1 MIWWC
6 RPSSSRLFT
15 ASSKNYDSNYATSNA
30 LDQLKRLSHS
40 RPQPRSVEKYPP
52 RTTGCEL
59 LRVRSDD
66 DDEAFRSAIRDAASD
81 PDLNPSWRFLLKRLS
96 RRRPLPRSVG
106 KYPPRATTLYEL
118 LRVRPDDDEEA
129 LRSAFHDAAKT
140 CHPDLNPDDPYSSLR
155 FRQIVTAYRI
165 LRDTEQRHAYDQL
178 LARARALRRTKLRRR
193 IVTDAATVVALTVVM
208 VSGYTLFARASK
220 PSVALVKVDEVLTR
234 NAAHIASVQPT
245 IQVEKN
251 KGDQISERRA
261 EVRMTAAALGAV
273 AASTNGGSVPAI
285 ANAGPAEIHTA
296 EAAVSTDASRQ
307 GEPSGASADAKLAEV
322 PIMPRRVAPEPK
334 NNAPL
339 TIADGGQAEN
349 QVAEAPVPTDT
360 NRQGEPS
367 GKSARV
373 ELVDVSTVR
382 SAVAPEVKNN
392 EPSTLANATPTP
404 DPTGFNSGVAKA
416 VDASHGRIDR
426 DGRSNGTDDQNKNVE
441 SDPRDQSRMRST
453 EPQFPPSEKDVGV
466 AKSSASHSVILGEKP
481 HVRMIPKAHA
491 QTTRPATDRTP
502 ARLAAVESRA
512 ISQVALES
520 RNTPATP
527 VFGVGF

>member
-1 MIWWC
+1 
-6 RPSSSRLFT
+6 
-15 ASSKNYDSNYATSNA
+15 
-30 LDQLKRLSHS
+30 
-40 RPQPRSVEKYPP
+40 
-52 RTTGCEL
+52 
-59 LRVRSDD
+59 
-66 DDEAFRSAIRDAASD
+66 
-81 PDLNPSWRFLLKRLS
+81 
-96 RRRPLPRSVG
+96 
-106 KYPPRATTLYEL
+106 
-118 LRVRPDDDEEA
+118 
-129 LRSAFHDAAKT
+129 
-140 CHPDLNPDDPYSSLR
+140 
-155 FRQIVTAYRI
+155 
-165 LRDTEQRHAYDQL
+165 
-178 LARARALRRTKLRRR
+178 
-193 IVTDAATVVALTVVM
+193 M

-251 KGDQISERRA
+251 KADQSSERRT
-261 EVRMTAAALGAV
+261 EVRTAALGAV
-273 AASTNGGSVPAI
+273 AASTNSGSVPAI
-285 ANAGPAEIHTA
+285 ANARPAEIHTA
-296 EAAVSTDASRQ
+296 ETAVSTDASRQ
-307 GEPSGASADAKLAEV
+307 GEPSGASAGAKLAEV

-349 QVAEAPVPTDT
+349 HVAEAPVPTDT

-373 ELVDVSTVR
+373 ELVDVSTVP

-392 EPSTLANATPTP
+392 EPLTLANATPTP

-441 SDPRDQSRMRST
+441 IDPRDQSRVRSN

-466 AKSSASHSVILGEKP
+466 AKSSASHSVIRGEKP

-512 ISQVALES
+512 ISQVTLES